1 MVSGAPH
8 QHLLI
13 VDTNVALHQI
23 DVLEYNCPA
32 TSLVVILQTVLQELR
47 HLNLPVYRRLN
58 SLIQD
63 ESRSYI
69 FFPNEQVADT
79 AVSRMRDESMNDFN
93 DRSIRTT
100 VKYFSDMIVEGADAE
115 SCRAVLLSND
125 ADNLVRHRAFHF
137 LLLIVICRNAHK
149 MIIYSR

>member
-1 MVSGAPH
+1 MLCNMVASAPH

-32 TSLVVILQTVLQELR
+32 TSLVIILQTVLQELR
-47 HLNLPVYRRLN
+47 HLNLPVYRRLS

-69 FFPNEQVADT
+69 FFPNEQVSET
-79 AVSRMRDESMNDFN
+79 TISRMRDESMNDFN
-93 DRSIRTT
+93 DRSIRIS
-100 VKYFSDMIVEGADAE
+100 VKYFNEVLSGASDDKSSRV
-115 SCRAVLLSND
+115 VLLSND
-125 ADNLVRHRAFHF
+125 ADNLV
-137 LLLIVICRNAHK
+137 
-149 MIIYSR
+149 